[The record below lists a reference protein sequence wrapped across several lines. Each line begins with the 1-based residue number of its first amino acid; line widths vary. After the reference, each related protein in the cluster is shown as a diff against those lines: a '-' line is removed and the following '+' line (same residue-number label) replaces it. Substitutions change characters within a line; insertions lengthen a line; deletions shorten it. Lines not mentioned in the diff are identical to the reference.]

1 MLTPTE
7 VERAIIEPLLKRFD
21 EKQYNLSH
29 FHDAVQRA
37 ISSSLKLQPLIHS
50 IRARIKDRD
59 HLEDKL
65 LRKIRECEKEK
76 KVFDITADNLHVK
89 INDLA
94 GIRILHLHTA
104 QAKEIHDHLFELLKS
119 CGYKFHEGPVA
130 RTWDIEYEK
139 TFKDMGFKTKRSENL
154 YTSVHYI
161 ISDQVPGLKMTCEL
175 QVRTLT
181 EETWGEVDHRLNYP
195 HKTDSVACLQQIRA
209 LARSTSAAGRLVD
222 AIFATVAHEA
232 QVEHEKNLALAVAQ
246 KAADAANPEIPP
258 LGTDDVPA

>member
-1 MLTPTE
+1 MLTPTNA
-7 VERAIIEPLLKRFD
+7 ERDLIEPLLQRFD
-21 EKQYNLSH
+21 EKQHNLSL
-29 FHDAVQRA
+29 FHDAVQKA
-37 ISSSLKLQPLIHS
+37 ISSSAKLQPLIHS
-50 IRARIKDRD
+50 MRARIKDRD
-59 HLEDKL
+59 HLQDKL
-65 LRKIRECEKEK
+65 LRKLREQTEKP
-76 KVFDITADNLHVK
+76 FDITVDNLHVR

-104 QAKEIHDHLFELLKS
+104 QAKEIDQHLTDLLKS

-154 YTSVHYI
+154 YTSVHYV

-181 EETWGEVDHRLNYP
+181 EETWGEVDHQLNYP

-222 AIFATVAHEA
+222 AIFATVAHEGAKEA
-232 QVEHEKNLALAVAQ
+232 QEIEQLPVVEIAETSVTAE
-246 KAADAANPEIPP
+246 DAAAKES
-258 LGTDDVPA
+258 GA